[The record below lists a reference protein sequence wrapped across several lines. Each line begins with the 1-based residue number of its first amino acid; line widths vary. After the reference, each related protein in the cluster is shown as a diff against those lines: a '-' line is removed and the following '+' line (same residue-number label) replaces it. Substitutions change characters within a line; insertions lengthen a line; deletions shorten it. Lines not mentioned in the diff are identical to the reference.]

1 MKTIQFF
8 TLMLLLVVITSCNTN
23 DDSTPLPTQ
32 PISWN
37 LTRVTGGFAG
47 VDETFPRGLITWSF
61 NSETNMLTIVNNND
75 NEASNDMFDS
85 GTYPYSIQTT
95 ETGDILSVNEIELGK
110 ITVTQN
116 ELTIEQQTA
125 DGFTLT
131 FIQ

>member
-8 TLMLLLVVITSCNTN
+8 AAILLLTVFTSCNTN
-23 DDSTPLPTQ
+23 DDSTELPTL

-61 NSETNMLTIVNNND
+61 NSETNMLTVVNNND

-85 GTYPYSIQTT
+85 GTYPYSVQTT
-95 ETGDILSVNEIELGK
+95 ETGDILTVNEIEIGK
-110 ITVTQN
+110 ISVTQN
-116 ELTIEQQTA
+116 QLNIDQQSV
-125 DGFTLT
+125 DGFMLT
-131 FIQ
+131 FIR